1 VTPVRRKETT
11 VHVDRIAC
19 NGQGV
24 CAELLP
30 EWIVLDDWGYPIVR
44 GDALPADLEPHAR
57 WAVANCPTL
66 ALKLRK
72 VRAGGS
78 PP

>member
-1 VTPVRRKETT
+1 MITMTKPRTT
-11 VHVDRIAC
+11 LHVDPIAC
-19 NGQGV
+19 SGQGV

-30 EWIVLDDWGYPIVR
+30 EWIRLDHWGYPIVR
-44 GDALPADLEPHAR
+44 TDAIPPALEPHAR

-72 VRAGGS
+72 LE
-78 PP
+78 P